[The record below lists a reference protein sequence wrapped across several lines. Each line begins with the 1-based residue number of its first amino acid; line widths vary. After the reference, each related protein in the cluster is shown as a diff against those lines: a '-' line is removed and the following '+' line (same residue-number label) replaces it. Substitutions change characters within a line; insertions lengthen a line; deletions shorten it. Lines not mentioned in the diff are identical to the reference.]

1 MGTCSSRSIQT
12 KYVNQQCIV
21 KKSTPYYMSDE
32 IIKKLSNSIVRIEY
46 EEKIS
51 TGFFMKIYL
60 QQKQRNFLITCEHC
74 ISQKNIDSKITVL
87 IYYKEENDE
96 IKKEIELNN
105 NKRFMKCF
113 IDIGIDITLIEIIPE
128 DIIPED
134 KYLFPDLNYKNG
146 YDQYKNRIIFAGGY
160 PNDDINKDKKQCFS
174 PGKITQLKDK
184 IGNFLHN
191 CATKGGSSGSPLINL
206 DFQVVGI
213 HYGCNDKNTINYG
226 SFIGIII
233 DKLYIEENKI
243 NFKSKEINSIKIYKK
258 DDKEDEN
265 IYNTDNKNIHE
276 KEIEKNDDKEMLINK
291 DSKQINNI
299 KDTIKSDDYDN
310 NEQKKMKKNEEQKND
325 FKEEE
330 KNNNNNKN
338 FNINNKNII
347 NNENNNNI
355 NNENNNN
362 INNENNNNINNEN
375 NNNNKNFNINNKNII
390 NNENNNNIN
399 NENNN
404 NINNENNNNIN
415 NKEDENINNK
425 NLAIDK
431 EPMRELMFSLAQEK
445 EFKNFLGNM
454 LCDPNLNPNLKK
466 MMGIDKKFL
475 NEMDPAGN
483 GECMSPKFF
492 EDFWNHALKE
502 ELNRE
507 KNNKN
512 YDNDIL
518 GDELD
523 INNFD
528 IDLLNR
534 YQNNNILNN
543 QMNINNKNCMNPQYS
558 KQFIQ
563 LKNMGFKDDKLIN
576 EALFVCQGNLEG
588 AIEYLTRNDDFEEDK
603 K

>member
-1 MGTCSSRSIQT
+1 
-12 KYVNQQCIV
+12 
-21 KKSTPYYMSDE
+21 
-32 IIKKLSNSIVRIEY
+32 
-46 EEKIS
+46 
-51 TGFFMKIYL
+51 
-60 QQKQRNFLITCEHC
+60 
-74 ISQKNIDSKITVL
+74 
-87 IYYKEENDE
+87 
-96 IKKEIELNN
+96 
-105 NKRFMKCF
+105 
-113 IDIGIDITLIEIIPE
+113 
-128 DIIPED
+128 
-134 KYLFPDLNYKNG
+134 
-146 YDQYKNRIIFAGGY
+146 
-160 PNDDINKDKKQCFS
+160 
-174 PGKITQLKDK
+174 
-184 IGNFLHN
+184 
-191 CATKGGSSGSPLINL
+191 
-206 DFQVVGI
+206 
-213 HYGCNDKNTINYG
+213 
-226 SFIGIII
+226 
-233 DKLYIEENKI
+233 
-243 NFKSKEINSIKIYKK
+243 
-258 DDKEDEN
+258 
-265 IYNTDNKNIHE
+265 
-276 KEIEKNDDKEMLINK
+276 MLINK

-362 INNENNNNINNEN
+362 INNENNNN
-375 NNNNKNFNINNKNII
+375 
-390 NNENNNNIN
+390 
-399 NENNN
+399 
-404 NINNENNNNIN
+404 

-431 EPMRELMFSLAQEK
+431 DPMRELMFSLAQEK
-445 EFKNFLGNM
+445 EVKNFLGNM
-454 LCDPNLNPNLKK
+454 FCDPNLNPNLKK
-466 MMGIDKKFL
+466 MMGLDKKFL